1 MDATRWI
8 PRSLRIHVAAAL
20 IAALWAGTP
29 ARAAE
34 TYSPDVVKAAY
45 LFRFAGYVDWP
56 ERMPAGTPFI
66 IAVLGAPGVARE
78 LRHLL
83 PGHPINGLTPE
94 VREITGAKDLGKP
107 QILYVGEGRA
117 EYLRT
122 AMPAAELASVLVVT
136 DEEGGLNAGSA
147 LNFITIDRRVRFEV
161 SLTAADRSGL
171 KISSDLL
178 GVAVRVQG
186 GGRQS
191 RDACSPVGTYD
202 PDDAGCAIWVV
213 QRSLRRGPPRCGSVI
228 GSACANT

>member
-1 MDATRWI
+1 MT
-8 PRSLRIHVAAAL
+8 AAL
-20 IAALWAGTP
+20 VTALWAGHP

-56 ERMPAGTPFI
+56 ERMPAGAPFI
-66 IAVLGAPGVARE
+66 IAVLGSPGVARE

-83 PGHPINGLTPE
+83 PGHPVNGLNAE
-94 VREITGAKDLGKP
+94 VREITGAHDLGKP

-122 AMPAAELASVLVVT
+122 AVPPGELASVLVVT

-178 GVAVRVQG
+178 GVAVHVRG

-191 RDACSPVGTYD
+191 RDACSPIDTFD
-202 PDDAGCAIWVV
+202 PGEGGCSIWVV
-213 QRSLRRGPPRCGSVI
+213 QRIPRRAPPMCATQNGDACGDV
-228 GSACANT
+228 